1 VGAAAAGDLSRG
13 EVGARERGGGAGWRV
28 SVFFVVE
35 REGALSL
42 SLRLFLSL
50 SLEFQGKK
58 PKTKTER
65 LTSGNR

>member
-13 EVGARERGGGAGWRV
+13 KVGARERGGGAGWRV

-42 SLRLFLSL
+42 SL
-50 SLEFQGKK
+50 EFQGKK